1 MTINATSYLYDD
13 KTWSD
18 LTAELLR
25 GWTWNTA
32 ECEGVCGNGTQPTR
46 GSAGQSFFKAGG
58 DDNCFHTALLEE
70 FSPKFGDISDRKPAL
85 DPRFVLLGRILQ
97 FPSKPPSSPMVG
109 PMPDE
114 R

>member
-1 MTINATSYLYDD
+1 M
-13 KTWSD
+13 
-18 LTAELLR
+18 
-25 GWTWNTA
+25 
-32 ECEGVCGNGTQPTR
+32 CGNGTQLTLGLVLEGGQPTQ
-46 GSAGQSFFKAGG
+46 GSVREPDVAGTAAQHSGQSFFKAGG